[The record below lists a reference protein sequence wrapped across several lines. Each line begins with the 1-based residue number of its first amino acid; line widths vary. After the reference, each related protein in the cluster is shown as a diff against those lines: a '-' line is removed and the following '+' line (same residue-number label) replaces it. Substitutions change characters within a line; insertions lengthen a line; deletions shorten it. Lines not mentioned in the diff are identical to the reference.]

1 MSLGIETTGCLVCLN
16 HSATKI
22 CGSSFMFEKGFNSS
36 VMLTDK
42 LVTSSN

>member
-22 CGSSFMFEKGFNSS
+22 CGSSVMFEKGFNSS
-36 VMLTDK
+36 VK
-42 LVTSSN
+42 LLDELITPTN